1 MSNQITKNKTLPVER
16 EGLDVKKKTVIFTS
30 GPTGSG
36 KSRLLNQIIKILFW
50 NVLPDTY
57 PKKFN
62 DDDEKMTS
70 IKEYLNF
77 KSLLI
82 DDYVENSEAYKEKII
97 KIINDFDCNNKES
110 NNCDLENPSKELLK
124 EFTDSY
130 FEIREKGPCFDT
142 EIIKSCKYYFN
153 IDLQNA
159 IKNKDNIL
167 IETTGKKIPLDYLNL
182 IFANTNL
189 NEYNFIFAY
198 SITNLNN
205 LIIRN
210 KSRANKSMKTFIDSN
225 YEGPAPRLPDIS
237 ERNFKKI
244 TSGIEKTLVKMRNNC
259 MRRKKPNKESC
270 GDINNSANFILLIFD
285 NNEETKLIYDSRKA
299 SDYGLTETQFISL
312 LSKYELSYI
321 LSKSHN
327 SKQSKEG
334 GNSKLKT
341 KKIKKYIKNNRKT
354 YNKHNN

>member
-16 EGLDVKKKTVIFTS
+16 EGLDVKKKTLIFTS
-30 GPTGSG
+30 GQTGSG

-182 IFANTNL
+182 IFAMCNL
-189 NEYNFIFAY
+189 DA
-198 SITNLNN
+198 
-205 LIIRN
+205 
-210 KSRANKSMKTFIDSN
+210 
-225 YEGPAPRLPDIS
+225 
-237 ERNFKKI
+237 KI
-244 TSGIEKTLVKMRNNC
+244 
-259 MRRKKPNKESC
+259 
-270 GDINNSANFILLIFD
+270 
-285 NNEETKLIYDSRKA
+285 
-299 SDYGLTETQFISL
+299 
-312 LSKYELSYI
+312 
-321 LSKSHN
+321 
-327 SKQSKEG
+327 
-334 GNSKLKT
+334 
-341 KKIKKYIKNNRKT
+341 
-354 YNKHNN
+354 